1 MLVNPVSFRLSV
13 SFFWNSTWSLY
24 KNNNYKY
31 LFSSDLVFFEFFM
44 FFFRKTI
51 ELRSLDYYP
60 SHIRLYRLNDKVI
73 INLYYHMS
81 KDEYYFDEIDLIYK
95 GTQKRVAIKKS
106 LLKKRLLKISN
117 NNQDFFNLI
126 KKFIKFINKNLIKI
140 IYLKLFFFKNTKLG
154 VKSDLYS
161 SLKLKWKIIKKF
173 IKNKLNIVNNIENW
187 SIIKKFIKKYYFK
200 MGKEYIYFFLNNK
213 DLICNFKSKKC
224 KKFKHILYNYDNDLQ
239 ILIYLKFKKAKDF
252 SNFLYS
258 FNLILKKCNNIKKK
272 HNLNIGKKFLDNV
285 IEDKIYYNFNNKLKL
300 NNKLIKNSDN
310 FIKNLM
316 KLFWKK
322 KIKNV
327 VSNFENKKLHYKL
340 VNQKEKKFN
349 KIFKEVKHLHKSE
362 LDVVKQLKKDLFF
375 NIKNKNIRDTTNASN
390 KFFNEKKNK
399 FSIKKYN
406 KVQNVV
412 CKVGKVFN
420 KIDSYKKL
428 GKIHTNILTMRK
440 FVDKKFLK
448 STENFS
454 SLNKF
459 NYLYRINFLKFVY
472 NQKLWIFNIYYYYLS
487 KFLKKISKKLFPKF
501 VKKLEL
507 NVFKINMHSI
517 RADIVS
523 KYITS
528 SFKHNYSVY
537 ETMRPV
543 LVDLKDR
550 MKKKKVAGFKITV
563 SGRFKR
569 AQRATYWWKKDGQLL
584 TGTQTAA
591 IDYSSSLHKTKYGV
605 CTVNVWLTP
614 GSKGLGS
621 LVHEYPVFY
630 PFFFML
636 KQHKSFGFNYFLL
649 KKNELFFVNLL
660 KKCQILSS
668 NLKKNYV
675 KGLIMYLLYKYLYIN
690 MFLKNIFIKNDMN
703 KVNKYLR
710 RIFLPQYCV
719 YKIYLEDYLKK
730 NYIKIIPFIQIKL
743 LKRINLR
750 NSYKISFLNKSK
762 LVHLDIFKYKISLN

>member
-1 MLVNPVSFRLSV
+1 
-13 SFFWNSTWSLY
+13 
-24 KNNNYKY
+24 
-31 LFSSDLVFFEFFM
+31 M

-60 SHIRLYRLNDKVI
+60 SHIRLYRLHDKVI

-81 KDEYYFDEIDLIYK
+81 KDEYYFDEIDLVYK
-95 GTQKRVAIKKS
+95 GSQKKVVMKKS
-106 LLKKRLLKISN
+106 LLKKRLLKKSN
-117 NNQDFFNLI
+117 NAQNFFNLI
-126 KKFIKFINKNLIKI
+126 KKIIKFVNKNLIKI
-140 IYLKLFFFKNTKLG
+140 IYLKLFLLKNVKLG
-154 VKSDLYS
+154 LKSNLITN
-161 SLKLKWKIIKKF
+161 LNLKWKILKKY
-173 IKNKLNIVNNIENW
+173 IKNKLNVVDDINNW
-187 SIIKKFIKKYYFK
+187 CIIKTFIKKYYFK
-200 MGKEYIYFFLNNK
+200 MGKQYIYFFLNNK
-213 DLICNFKSKKC
+213 DLVLNFKLKK
-224 KKFKHILYNYDNDLQ
+224 KRRFKHILYNNDNDLQ
-239 ILIYLKFKKAKDF
+239 TLIDLKFKKAKDF
-252 SNFLYS
+252 SNFLYA
-258 FNLILKKCNNIKKK
+258 FTFILKNIDNN
-272 HNLNIGKKFLDNV
+272 N
-285 IEDKIYYNFNNKLKL
+285 NNKLSSGKKIVDNLIEDQIYHKFFQKL
-300 NNKLIKNSDN
+300 KSNSKISQDSGI
-310 FIKNLM
+310 FVKNLM

-322 KIKNV
+322 K
-327 VSNFENKKLHYKL
+327 VSRKVLSISDNKKKL
-340 VNQKEKKFN
+340 YYRIATQNAKKYN
-349 KIFKEVKHLHKSE
+349 KIFKEVKNLHKSE
-362 LDVVKQLKKDLFF
+362 LELVKQLKKDLFL
-375 NIKNKNIRDTTNASN
+375 NKNVADTKLVAFN
-390 KFFNEKKNK
+390 KNLKEKKI
-399 FSIKKYN
+399 SMKKHN
-406 KVQNVV
+406 KVQNVIR
-412 CKVGKVFN
+412 KVSKVFN
-420 KIDSYKKL
+420 KVNSYKKL
-428 GKIHTNILTMRK
+428 SKIHKNILGMRK
-440 FVDKKFLK
+440 FVNKKF
-448 STENFS
+448 SNPIENNN
-454 SLNKF
+454 LNSF

-487 KFLKKISKKLFPKF
+487 KFLKKISKKLFPRF
-501 VKKLEL
+501 VEKLEL
-507 NVFKINMHSI
+507 NIFKINMHSI

-591 IDYSSSLHKTKYGV
+591 IDYCSSLHKTKYGV

-614 GSKGLGS
+614 GLKGLGS

-630 PFFFML
+630 PFFFMS
-636 KQHKSFGFNYFLL
+636 KKHKFYGFNYFLL
-649 KKNELFFVNLL
+649 KKNELFFANLL

-690 MFLKNIFIKNDMN
+690 MFLKNILIKANVN
-703 KVNKYLR
+703 KVSKYLK

-762 LVHLDIFKYKISLN
+762 LVHLDVFKYKIYLN

>member
-1 MLVNPVSFRLSV
+1 
-13 SFFWNSTWSLY
+13 
-24 KNNNYKY
+24 
-31 LFSSDLVFFEFFM
+31 M

-60 SHIRLYRLNDKVI
+60 SHIRLYRLHDKVI

-95 GTQKRVAIKKS
+95 GTQKKVVIKKS
-106 LLKKRLLKISN
+106 LLKKKLLKNSN
-117 NNQDFFNLI
+117 IQIQNFFNLI

-140 IYLKLFFFKNTKLG
+140 IYLKLFFFKKVKLG
-154 VKSDLYS
+154 LRNDLNTN
-161 SLKLKWKIIKKF
+161 LKLKWKIIKKY
-173 IKNKLNIVNNIENW
+173 IKNKL
-187 SIIKKFIKKYYFK
+187 SIIDNINNWCILKKFIKKYYFK
-200 MGKEYIYFFLNNK
+200 MGKEYINFFLNNK
-213 DLICNFKSKKC
+213 NLILNFKSKK
-224 KKFKHILYNYDNDLQ
+224 KKNYKHAFYNYDNDLQ
-239 ILIYLKFKKAKDF
+239 TLIDLKFKKAKGF

-258 FNLILKKCNNIKKK
+258 FNLILKKYNNIKSKN
-272 HNLNIGKKFLDNV
+272 NLNKKILNN
-285 IEDKIYYNFNNKLKL
+285 EFNNKIL
-300 NNKLIKNSDN
+300 KNSN
-310 FIKNLM
+310 NVIKTLIT
-316 KLFWKK
+316 LFWKK
-322 KIKNV
+322 KKKNF
-327 VSNFENKKLHYKL
+327 VSNFQNKNLYYL
-340 VNQKEKKFN
+340 LINQKEKKKK
-349 KIFKEVKHLHKSE
+349 KIFKEVKNLYKSE
-362 LDVVKQLKKDLFF
+362 LELVKQLKKDLLF
-375 NIKNKNIRDTTNASN
+375 NIKNKNITNITKNSII
-390 KFFNEKKNK
+390 FNEKKKN
-399 FSIKKYN
+399 FSMKKYN

-412 CKVGKVFN
+412 RKVRKVFN
-420 KIDSYKKL
+420 KVGSYKKL
-428 GKIHTNILTMRK
+428 SKFYKNVLYMRK

-448 STENFS
+448 LTENY
-454 SLNKF
+454 NTNYF
-459 NYLYRINFLKFVY
+459 NYLYKMNFLKFVY

-507 NVFKINMHSI
+507 NVFKINMYSI

-614 GSKGLGS
+614 GIKGLGS
-621 LVHEYPVFY
+621 LVHEYPIFY
-630 PFFFML
+630 PFFFLL
-636 KQHKSFGFNYFLL
+636 KKHKFYGFNYFLL

-675 KGLIMYLLYKYLYIN
+675 KGLIMYLLYKYLYMN
-690 MFLKNIFIKNDMN
+690 MFLRNIFIKFDIN
-703 KVNKYLR
+703 KVNRYLK

-762 LVHLDIFKYKISLN
+762 LVHLDIFKYKIYLN